1 MRILKVLAL
10 IAMST
15 VMMTG
20 LVQAQ
25 INGGTPDAQN
35 GAQGRGRPTSYEGHR
50 RYHPHM
56 GMRYHRHHHY
66 HRHHT
71 M

>member
-1 MRILKVLAL
+1 MRILKVVAM

-20 LVQAQ
+20 LAQAQ

-35 GAQGRGRPTSYEGHR
+35 GAKGRGRPTSYEGHR
-50 RYHPHM
+50 RYHPA
-56 GMRYHRHHHY
+56 MRYHRHHH